1 MCTDQNLLHL
11 PFQVM
16 KGASAFAKATV
27 AKTGGDAYGLTLKI
41 LMASVCASG
50 SVMVRSRDCTCF
62 HY

>member
-1 MCTDQNLLHL
+1 
-11 PFQVM
+11 M

-50 SVMVRSRDCTCF
+50 SVMVRGVVRARTVHGQMCT
-62 HY
+62 